1 MRAAERREYK
11 LTAVRHALVNV
22 HSGEPLVDGS
32 QLRQIAEIE
41 VRLNAVGIHIE
52 RNGDDID
59 VTGAFAVSEQ
69 SALNAVSACKHCKFC
84 SSDTCSAVIMRMNA

>member
-1 MRAAERREYK
+1 M
-11 LTAVRHALVNV
+11 

-69 SALNAVSACKHCKFC
+69 SALNAVSACEQSEFGIG
-84 SSDTCSAVIMRMNA
+84 DTAAAVVVRVEGYLK